1 MVISQGDFTGDI
13 NEPQNCFCV
22 IKRLH
27 KHRRD
32 HQSPSPPAGPAQ
44 LWATRASGK
53 QWVGERSHPEGR
65 NLVKSRKESHRSRLR
80 RTLCRSRVCSS
91 KERVSIVSSG
101 PTYTSLPKKR
111 FRLFVISIAFHKEER
126 FADEPNDSW
135 EAKRC
140 QRPRLQMSLKPWSKI
155 SVCRYI
161 SCWRKAEFTTIFPI
175 WFCFRTTSRRRTM
188 IVLWLYAF
196 FAVFLAPSQ
205 GKHFLFYY
213 CLTEEKSVEK
223 SRIYW
228 SLDQSIKQASKL
240 ACFCCMLCEKF
251 HFGNL

>member
-1 MVISQGDFTGDI
+1 MVISQGDFTGNI
-13 NEPQNCFCV
+13 NEPHNCFCA

-111 FRLFVISIAFHKEER
+111 FRLVAISIVFHKEER

-140 QRPRLQMSLKPWSKI
+140 QRPRLQSRWSRGLKYRFVVT
-155 SVCRYI
+155 SVAGEKR
-161 SCWRKAEFTTIFPI
+161 SSQQSSPFGFVSELLAED
-175 WFCFRTTSRRRTM
+175 
-188 IVLWLYAF
+188 VLWLFCGFTLFSLCSLHRLKVNTF
-196 FAVFLAPSQ
+196 FFITV
-205 GKHFLFYY
+205 
-213 CLTEEKSVEK
+213 
-223 SRIYW
+223 
-228 SLDQSIKQASKL
+228 
-240 ACFCCMLCEKF
+240 
-251 HFGNL
+251 